1 MIRVGILG
9 RDPLERA
16 GIRRVLEADSR
27 IRIVGEASEAEP
39 HIGRTACLDVLVSS
53 HTGTEEAL
61 DNLRLP
67 KAAVLRATNVPVSR
81 PAHVV
86 LVDRLSEHTTR
97 VLLHHGAR
105 GILLRGNSVR
115 HLPWAVR
122 AAAAG
127 TVALG
132 PVAARFLVDQYV
144 RPGRTADAVAAARGL
159 LEKLSSRERE
169 IVHLL
174 ADGVSNPDMAETLG
188 ISTHTVKDHIRGVY
202 TKLGVDNRVQAS
214 RVVWQAHVHA
224 QPQPTS
230 PQAPGSGACGG
241 LQAP

>member
-1 MIRVGILG
+1 MIRVGIVG
-9 RDPLERA
+9 REPLERA
-16 GIRRVLEADSR
+16 GIRRVLESDSR
-27 IRIVGEASEAEP
+27 IRFVGEASEAESRTM
-39 HIGRTACLDVLVSS
+39 RTARLDVLVSS

-61 DNLRLP
+61 DNLRLL
-67 KAAVLRATNVPVSR
+67 KAAGPRTTNVPASS

-86 LVDRLSEHTTR
+86 LVDHLSEHITR
-97 VLLHHGAR
+97 VLLHQGAR
-105 GILLRGNSVR
+105 GVLLRGNSVR

-132 PVAARFLVDQYV
+132 PVAAQFLVDQYV
-144 RPGRTADAVAAARGL
+144 RPGRTADAVAAARGM

-169 IVHLL
+169 IVQLL

-188 ISTHTVKDHIRGVY
+188 SSTHTVKDHIRGAY

-214 RVVWQAHVHA
+214 RIVWQAHVHA

-230 PQAPGSGACGG
+230 PQAHGSDACGG